1 MSAIKVLDLSVKF
14 EGFEIF
20 RDINFT
26 VEEGDYIALSGPNG
40 SGKSTLVKAML
51 GLIERESG
59 NIYFFDKPI
68 KDFDEWYKIGYVP
81 QKLSI
86 SPLFPASVEEVVS
99 MGLLSKSKLSL
110 RLKSYDKKKVL
121 DALEMMGILDI
132 RNKNISKLS
141 GGQFQR
147 VIVSRALVTEPE
159 ILILDEPTTALD
171 PETREKFFEILSSIN
186 KERHVTI
193 ILITHDTGTVG
204 KYANKLMYF
213 DRKII
218 FYGTF
223 DDFCKSESMSH
234 YFGYG
239 SQHIICH
246 RH

>member
-1 MSAIKVLDLSVKF
+1 MSVIKVSDLSVKF

-26 VEEGDYIALSGPNG
+26 VEGGDYIALSGPNG
-40 SGKSTLVKAML
+40 SGKSTLVRAML
-51 GLIERESG
+51 GLIEREDG
-59 NIYFFDKPI
+59 NIWIFDKTI

-81 QKLSI
+81 QKLNI
-86 SPLFPASVEEVVS
+86 NPFFPASVEEVVS
-99 MGLLSKSKLSL
+99 MGLLSKSRLFLSL
-110 RLKSYDKKKVL
+110 KGYDKKKVL

-132 RNKNISKLS
+132 KNKNINKLS

-147 VIVSRALVTEPE
+147 VVIARALVSEPE

-171 PETREKFFEILSSIN
+171 PETREKFFEILSNIN
-186 KERHVTI
+186 KDRHVTI

-223 DDFCKSESMSH
+223 DDFCKSESMTH

>member
-1 MSAIKVLDLSVKF
+1 MPAIKVSNLSVKY

-20 RDINFT
+20 RGISFT

-51 GLIERESG
+51 GLIEREDG
-59 NIYFFDKPI
+59 NIWIFDKQI

-81 QKLSI
+81 QKLNI
-86 SPLFPASVEEVVS
+86 NPFFPASVEEVVS
-99 MGLLSKSKLSL
+99 MGLLSRYKLSL
-110 RLKSYDKKKVL
+110 KFKKYDKKKVL
-121 DALEMMGILDI
+121 DVLEMMGILDI
-132 RNKNISKLS
+132 KNKNINKIS

-147 VIVSRALVTEPE
+147 VIIARALVSEPD

-171 PETREKFFEILSSIN
+171 PETREKFFDILSSIN

-213 DRKII
+213 DRKIV
-218 FYGTF
+218 FFGTF